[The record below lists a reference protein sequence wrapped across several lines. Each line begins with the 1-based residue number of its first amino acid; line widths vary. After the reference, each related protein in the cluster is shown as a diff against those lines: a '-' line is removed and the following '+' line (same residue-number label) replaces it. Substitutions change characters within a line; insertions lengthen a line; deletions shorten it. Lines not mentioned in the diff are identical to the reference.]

1 MRSSQWSHKWPRR
14 KHCIEETHKAGECV
28 TAWSRMEEI
37 LYPGCCG
44 PRVQG
49 NSWGGEQCGLR
60 FEGTGRSNGM

>member
-1 MRSSQWSHKWPRR
+1 MSGQGGSTALRR
-14 KHCIEETHKAGECV
+14 RTRRECV
-28 TAWSRMEEI
+28 TAWSRMEEM
-37 LYPGCCG
+37 LYQGCCG